1 MSQKADD
8 QNNAT
13 PRRPQNPHNPEARPR
28 QGGPKGNRNKKNAK
42 GGKKNYSKREMNRKQ
57 GSEAVKARPAQ
68 GRTKAAPKNNNQ
80 DNRKKGAE
88 PSQNRNRSQA
98 QTAPADRSK
107 TKAPQ
112 RVQKKRPA
120 PAKAKN
126 QVTAVDKKALAE
138 VETLEDIRNENQAI
152 LKDIALD
159 IADIRNIGLQ
169 V

>member
-1 MSQKADD
+1 MSQQADD

-13 PRRPQNPHNPEARPR
+13 PRRPQNSHNPEARPC
-28 QGGPKGNRNKKNAK
+28 QAGPKGNRNKKNAK
-42 GGKKNYSKREMNRKQ
+42 GGKKNYNKREMNRKQ

-68 GRTKAAPKNNNQ
+68 GRPKPSSKNTNR
-80 DNRKKGAE
+80 DNRNKGPEAAKDRNL
-88 PSQNRNRSQA
+88 NRA
-98 QTAPADRSK
+98 KTAPAERNK

-126 QVTAVDKKALAE
+126 QLTAIDKKALAE

-152 LKDIALD
+152 LKEIALD